1 MLCNTAFSTRGGL
14 TRHTMKEHKG
24 HKIFMC
30 DTCGKK
36 FQTYKTLDVHKKV
49 VHQQVIFISAIKL
62 ALFFLHCFNSRLA
75 IHGLTK
81 LIKPVTEL
89 YNINEGLG
97 LIKLADT

>member
-49 VHQQVIFISAIKL
+49 VHQQVIFISAKKL

-75 IHGLTK
+75 LT
-81 LIKPVTEL
+81 L
-89 YNINEGLG
+89 Y
-97 LIKLADT
+97 